1 MSMNIPMG
9 MPMTIFMINSN
20 DPAPSLPAAAV
31 MDNAHLRL
39 WQLINPTL
47 PIGAFAYSQAQE
59 YAVDAG
65 WVSDEASAR
74 AWIEELLGEVLS
86 VTEVPVLARCYHA
99 TRQQDWP
106 EFVRWNQTLLAMR
119 EASELYQEDIQLGAA
134 MLRVFPS
141 LGIEAHETLADRPL
155 SYAAAFAY
163 ACAVWEIALEPAA
176 QGFLWAWCETQVAA
190 AIKLVPLGQSA
201 GQRTLSV
208 LREQIAAG
216 VARGLACNDDDIG
229 MLAPGF
235 AMASAR
241 HELQYSRLFRS

>member
-9 MPMTIFMINSN
+9 MPMIILMINSN
-20 DPAPSLPAAAV
+20 DPAPSLREATV
-31 MDNAHLRL
+31 MDNTHLRL

-65 WVSDEASAR
+65 WINDEASAR
-74 AWIEELLGEVLS
+74 AWIEELLREVLS
-86 VTEVPVLARCYHA
+86 VTEVPVLARCYRA
-99 TRQQDWP
+99 ARQQDWP
-106 EFVRWNQTLLAMR
+106 DFVCWNQILLAMR
-119 EASELYQEDIQLGAA
+119 ESSELYQEDIQLGAA

-141 LGIEAHETLADRPL
+141 LGIEINDALVDRPL
-155 SYAAAFAY
+155 SYAAAFGY
-163 ACAVWEIALEPAA
+163 ACAVWEIALEQAV

-216 VARGLACNDDDIG
+216 VARGLACEDDDIG

-241 HELQYSRLFRS
+241 HEQQYSRLFRS